1 MYLHFLKSG
10 KVGSCIFGWLS
21 AGQTSKDSVVDCQ
34 SPQTKFWVFVLKK
47 YTAFIH
53 NCILKGPTKL
63 IKESDIILNIRFRIE
78 KGNKILK
85 TKMEK

>member
-34 SPQTKFWVFVLKK
+34 SPEKVLGFCVKK
-47 YTAFIH
+47 DTAFTH

-78 KGNKILK
+78 KGNKISK
-85 TKMEK
+85 TKMEN